1 MTTSPPPK
9 PPEMFL
15 PALLAGSLP
24 TTRLDTNSAAQR
36 LRLLSCRLERG
47 PVATSRVSVEFE
59 GPAEAQRIV
68 CRQEGS
74 TCPGGDL
81 RLAALATLQA
91 ITQAT
96 GGALTFELIGVKPV
110 RAFDTTVMMVAVF
123 AQHGGDV
130 TRIVG
135 AAIVEDDQLVATAR
149 AVLHAAN
156 RLSSPLLEQLPS
168 VA

>member
-1 MTTSPPPK
+1 
-9 PPEMFL
+9 MFL
-15 PALLAGSLP
+15 PALLASSLAMP
-24 TTRLDTNSAAQR
+24 RATTDGAPQR
-36 LRLLSCRLERG
+36 LRLVSCRLERG
-47 PVATSRVSVEFE
+47 PVATSRVSAEFD
-59 GPAEAQRIV
+59 GPAESQRIV

-74 TCPGGDL
+74 ACPGGDL
-81 RLAALATLQA
+81 RLAALATLSA

-123 AQHGGDV
+123 AQQGGDV

-149 AVLHAAN
+149 AALHAAN
-156 RLSSPLLEQLPS
+156 RLSSSLFKQLPP
-168 VA
+168 VR

>member
-1 MTTSPPPK
+1 
-9 PPEMFL
+9 MFL
-15 PALLAGSLP
+15 PEMLCGSP
-24 TTRLDTNSAAQR
+24 TTTALNFGGASPR
-36 LRLLSCRLERG
+36 LRLVSCRLERG

-59 GPAEAQRIV
+59 GPAASQRIM

-81 RLAALATLQA
+81 RLAALAALSA

-110 RAFDTTVMMVAVF
+110 RAFDTTVIMVAMF
-123 AQHGGDV
+123 AQQGGDV

-149 AVLHAAN
+149 AALHASN
-156 RLSSPLLEQLPS
+156 RLSSLLLDQSPD

>member
-1 MTTSPPPK
+1 
-9 PPEMFL
+9 MFL
-15 PALLAGSLP
+15 PELLASSL
-24 TTRLDTNSAAQR
+24 TTTQPSTSATAQR

-47 PVATSRVSVEFE
+47 PIATSRVSVEFE

-68 CRQEGS
+68 SRQEGS
-74 TCPGGDL
+74 ACPGGDL
-81 RLAALATLQA
+81 RLAALATLHA

-96 GGALTFELIGVKPV
+96 CGALRFELIGVKPV

-123 AQHGGDV
+123 AQHEGAM

-149 AVLHAAN
+149 AALHAAN
-156 RLSSPLLEQLPS
+156 RLASPLLELVPS
-168 VA
+168 VASTSPS

>member
-1 MTTSPPPK
+1 MYLS
-9 PPEMFL
+9 EM
-15 PALLAGSLP
+15 LAGSL
-24 TTRLDTNSAAQR
+24 TTTCVNSTDTAQR

-59 GPAEAQRIV
+59 GPAQEQRIV

-74 TCPGGDL
+74 ACPGGDL
-81 RLAALATLQA
+81 RLAALATLHA
-91 ITQAT
+91 VTQAT
-96 GGALTFELIGVKPV
+96 GGALTFELIGVKPM
-110 RAFDTTVMMVAVF
+110 RAFDTTVMMVAIF
-123 AQHGGDV
+123 AQHGGET

-135 AAIVEDDQLVATAR
+135 AAIVEGDQLVATAR

-156 RLSSPLLEQLPS
+156 RLSWPLLEQLPS

>member
-1 MTTSPPPK
+1 
-9 PPEMFL
+9 MFL
-15 PALLAGSLP
+15 PELLAGSLM
-24 TTRLDTNSAAQR
+24 TTRMNPSDAAHR
-36 LRLLSCRLERG
+36 LRLVSCRLERG

-59 GPAEAQRIV
+59 GPAESQRIL

-74 TCPGGDL
+74 ACPGGDL
-81 RLAALATLQA
+81 RLAALATLHA

-149 AVLHAAN
+149 AALHAAN
-156 RLSSPLLEQLPS
+156 RLSSSLIDQLPS

>member
-1 MTTSPPPK
+1 
-9 PPEMFL
+9 MFL
-15 PALLAGSLP
+15 PELLAGSLT
-24 TTRLDTNSAAQR
+24 TTRVNPSGAANR

-59 GPAEAQRIV
+59 GPADSQRIV
-68 CRQEGS
+68 SRQEGS
-74 TCPGGDL
+74 ACPGGDL
-81 RLAALATLQA
+81 RLAALATLHA

-149 AVLHAAN
+149 AALHAAN
-156 RLSSPLLEQLPS
+156 RLSSPLFEPLPS

>member
-1 MTTSPPPK
+1 
-9 PPEMFL
+9 MFL
-15 PALLAGSLP
+15 PELLAGSL
-24 TTRLDTNSAAQR
+24 TTRQLSTNAAAQR

-59 GPAEAQRIV
+59 GPAESQRIV
-68 CRQEGS
+68 CREEG
-74 TCPGGDL
+74 TACPGGDL

-91 ITQAT
+91 ISKAT

-110 RAFDTTVMMVAVF
+110 RAFDTIVMMVAVF
-123 AQHGGDV
+123 AQHRGDV

-149 AVLHAAN
+149 AALHAAN
-156 RLSSPLLEQLPS
+156 RLSSSLLEQLPS